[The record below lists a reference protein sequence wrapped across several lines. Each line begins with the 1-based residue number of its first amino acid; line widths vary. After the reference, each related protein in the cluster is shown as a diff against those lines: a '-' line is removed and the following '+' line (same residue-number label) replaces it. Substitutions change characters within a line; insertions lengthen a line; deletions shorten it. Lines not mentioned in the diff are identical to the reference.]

1 MTDTL
6 QFKASKVYVWIQVAQ
21 LNDTSDDGGGGAGT
35 GISNSRTSITVDTGH
50 KLSNGMTVLI
60 DSEEVTISNCDSS
73 TDTAITIDRAETG
86 TSAATHLDNA
96 PIYAWWEVT
105 DATNTQS
112 LVQSLTITDE
122 IYKPMMLQL
131 VLSNFSLT
139 TKFSVGE
146 LDGVITEGVPI
157 KVLEGATNTVLF
169 SGDIARVTKQ
179 HALEEGNTLQIAAY
193 DALHELGR
201 TKIVGDDAEVLLK
214 DGGGSAADISTYKY
228 SEIIKLLVQR
238 FQYSGINTTENNI
251 TFTEPTSG
259 SEPRF
264 EPSRYVRPATD
275 RNDRV
280 TFASSDTSV
289 LKAIQRMA
297 LADQITTNGFG
308 YTFYVDPNFTKTSTA
323 HKPAAFF
330 NYYKTSFMPHQDE
343 STSISTGK
351 ITFQNYFESD
361 PVTENGSTRLIKSG
375 ASFDNLDVDKANV
388 INVRFRDPNTGRI
401 RNLEFEIF
409 WYSAYSV
416 ATSHFST
423 AYSGKKIIADSHDTA
438 GVHGAHDP
446 KLNAGTPTDFAA
458 RLIDTDENVIG
469 YVQYASSTSAGFLL
483 VSGSNTKTATSK
495 VVAGENLWLNKKAS
509 NDYITLTSVTDVEA
523 GKQFRPQEALEQK
536 IMVNMDF
543 GLESSHD
550 NIRQAVA
557 ARVAQKGDPKVRGRI
572 QISNN
577 YPQTTFEHQVLAAD
591 TLATSAIGSL
601 TKTEWTDAVLA
612 AGGGLTDGGDGHSS
626 LTLFP
631 QLGLRAG
638 HVLAKLTG
646 QHGTVDTYGY
656 LEKVEANKL
665 TVTLNSGTLSNNDY
679 VRFHVPIRAGHMV
692 KVRSTHHNIGDFTGG
707 NCMVTSIN
715 YLESAGSAYTDIETL
730 GLRSTSGQEIIGT
743 ERPELLNIDDSQ
755 NDDWQGHPFGFV
767 NEPHFT
773 GAFSVGDTGGNDKD
787 RAINWLAGTLY
798 IGNETYAIA
807 ADDSEDATYGIN
819 GLMGITD
826 DDNDG
831 MPDERYV
838 IYFEPTV
845 STTRF
850 AFATESNFEA
860 RNAIEGRNTAS
871 SLLLPF
877 GQNRI
882 KIGTAFAS
890 KSGANAKFNILI
902 KSGLSTVTET
912 GSARQNV
919 PRPEFVIGGAQ
930 LSGDI
935 DTHFVPTLTAAGADP
950 VTDAGYDLGSTARNW
965 RQIHA
970 QDTSINAA
978 SDRRSK
984 KNIKPSKLGLDFIN
998 DLNPVSF
1005 QWNSS
1010 ETKHIEHGI
1019 IAQEVIEAMKK
1030 QGIND
1035 LEQFTGIR
1043 YDKKTKRYLGRYMQ
1057 FMAPMMKAIQ
1067 ELSAKV
1073 EKLENEGEK

>member
-6 QFKASKVYVWIQVAQ
+6 QFKASKVYVWVQVAQ
-21 LNDTSDDGGGGAGT
+21 INGSELASDAAVTSMV
-35 GISNSRTSITVDTGH
+35 VDTGH

-60 DSEEVTISNCDSS
+60 ESEEVTISNCDSS

-86 TSAATHLDNA
+86 TSAATHADNTE
-96 PIYAWWEVT
+96 IYAWWEIT
-105 DATNTQS
+105 DATDAKS

-131 VLSNFSLT
+131 VVSNFALT

-146 LDGVITEGVPI
+146 LDGVIAEGTPI
-157 KVLEGATNTVLF
+157 KVLDGATNTVLF
-169 SGDIARVTKQ
+169 SGDITRVTKQ
-179 HALEEGNTLQIAAY
+179 HALEEGNTIQIAAY
-193 DALHELGR
+193 DALKELGR

-264 EPSRYVRPATD
+264 EPSRYVRPATT

-280 TFASSDTSV
+280 TFASSDTTV

-297 LADQITTNGFG
+297 LADQISNNGFG

-323 HKPAAFF
+323 HRPAAFF

-343 STSISTGK
+343 STSVSTGK

-409 WYSAYSV
+409 WFSATSV
-416 ATSHFST
+416 ASQHFSV
-423 AYSGKKIIADSHDTA
+423 AYSGKKIIADSHDAA
-438 GVHGAHDP
+438 GTHGAHDP
-446 KLNAGTPTDFAA
+446 KLNSGTPTDWDA
-458 RLIDTDENVIG
+458 RVVDTDSNVIG
-469 YVQYASSTSAGFLL
+469 YVQYSSSTSAGFMLL
-483 VSGSNTKTATSK
+483 SGTSTKTAASK
-495 VVAGENLWLNKKAS
+495 VTAGENLWLNKKS
-509 NDYITLTSVTDVEA
+509 ENNYVTLSSVTDVEA

-577 YPQTTFEHQVLAAD
+577 YPQTTFEHQVVSGD

-601 TKTEWTDAVLA
+601 TKTEWTEAEM
-612 AGGGLTDGGDGHSS
+612 AGGGDISSDGNNNLTNWA
-626 LTLFP
+626 F
-631 QLGLRAG
+631 LGLRAG

-679 VRFHVPIRAGHMV
+679 VRVHVPIRAGHMV

-715 YLESAGSAYTDIETL
+715 YLESAGSSYTDIETL

-743 ERPELLNIDDSQ
+743 ERPELQNLDDSQ
-755 NDDWQGHPFGFV
+755 NDDWQGHPFGYV

-773 GAFSVGDTGGNDKD
+773 GAFSVGDTGGNNKD
-787 RAINWLAGTLY
+787 RSINWLAGTLY
-798 IGNETYAIA
+798 IGNETYSIA

-850 AFATESNFEA
+850 AFATEGNFEA
-860 RNAIEGRNTAS
+860 RNAVEGRNAAS

-890 KSGANAKFNILI
+890 KSGANAKLNIQI
-902 KSGLSTVTET
+902 KSGLSVVTES
-912 GSARQNV
+912 GSARQDV

-935 DTHFVPTLTAAGADP
+935 NTHFVPTLTAAGADP
-950 VTDAGYDLGSTARNW
+950 SSDAGYDLGSTARNW

-978 SDRRSK
+978 SDKRAK

-1010 ETKHIEHGI
+1010 ETKHTEHGI
-1019 IAQEVIEAMKK
+1019 IAQEVIEALKK

-1043 YDKKTKRYLGRYMQ
+1043 YDEKTKQYLGRYMQ

-1067 ELSAKV
+1067 ELSDKV
-1073 EKLENEGEK
+1073 KKLENEGKE